1 MDGKALAKRKPQNL
15 FGNMRPI
22 FVSILLA
29 LIVTGC
35 ASLLG
40 ARIMVSQKLPLYT
53 AVPLGSFCVALGVF
67 AGALFQGLT
76 LRKASIACSILTA
89 TLLALS
95 CVLAGL
101 PSWSQPHLTAVGIV
115 RTVVLFLAAVL
126 GNQLGSYLRCSKRKG
141 KHPSRR

>member
-1 MDGKALAKRKPQNL
+1 MDGKALVKRKSQNPS
-15 FGNMRPI
+15 GDVRPI
-22 FVSILLA
+22 FVSILLV

-40 ARIMVSQKLPLYT
+40 AQIMVSQKLPLYT
-53 AVPLGSFCVALGVF
+53 AIPLGSFCVALGVF

-76 LRKASIACSILTA
+76 LRKAPFVCSILTA
-89 TLLALS
+89 ALIALT

-101 PSWSQPHLTAVGIV
+101 PSWSPLRLTAAGIV

-126 GNQLGSYLRCSKRKG
+126 GNQLGSYLRHSKRKG
-141 KHPSRR
+141 KRQNRR